1 VDARDATPRARR
13 ADAVDANA
21 VDADVALARA
31 RDAIAAR
38 VVVVVV
44 VVARGPKRQGS
55 NQGPPD
61 LPGGC
66 RVGEWASTDEIV
78 PHVAHAT
85 ADRPVALT
93 DSN

>member
-44 VVARGPKRQGS
+44 VVGPKRQGS

-61 LPGGC
+61 LPGGAASRR
-66 RVGEWASTDEIV
+66 RVGV
-78 PHVAHAT
+78 
-85 ADRPVALT
+85 DRRKPSARRPRQRHGG
-93 DSN
+93 